1 MVEEENLKDLMLV
14 ESDLGDGGELD
25 LDEEYPTPPPPRMK
39 ALMTMQNTWKGMILL
54 HPSDEVFWGSCQS
67 NL

>member
-25 LDEEYPTPPPPRMK
+25 LDEEYPPPPPP
-39 ALMTMQNTWKGMILL
+39 T
-54 HPSDEVFWGSCQS
+54 DEGT
-67 NL
+67 NDNAKHMEGDDIATPKR

>member
-25 LDEEYPTPPPPRMK
+25 LDEEYPTPPPP
-39 ALMTMQNTWKGMILL
+39 T
-54 HPSDEVFWGSCQS
+54 DEGT
-67 NL
+67 NDNAKHMEGDDIATPKR